1 MSRSQKQTQVR
12 RGGGEPGPRAGARLR
27 RGQAPRGL
35 PRTTCRQPQYLS
47 DPCQPPTCLLLRS
60 QWQAVGR
67 GPGTCQR
74 AQRARADGQ
83 KEHHRTWAPVN
94 LGLGGMAREQTLRT
108 DGPAGGT
115 VLRAQFLILILS
127 HCAQVPHAVLARIEE
142 DLSCTPEWA
151 GLGGLRGS
159 PRRTQASNPLPSEAP
174 LARTVIQPAG
184 VGETEHQGLTARRQL
199 AIRVPRVVAMLEA
212 GAWVPGD
219 QGGPAHTRS
228 LQRVFE
234 RGRQDT
240 ASASWFLNGLV
251 PILVQRLQF
260 GLTHHG
266 CRGAPVLDQ
275 PRDQSAR

>member
-1 MSRSQKQTQVR
+1 MEKGRTRGCFPDTGLQGWEWMGQMPEEEAPRRRGQGMSWSQKQTQIR
-12 RGGGEPGPRAGARLR
+12 RGGGEPRPRAGARLR

-35 PRTTCRQPQYLS
+35 PRTTCRQPQHLS
-47 DPCQPPTCLLLRS
+47 DPCQPPTCLLLLS

-67 GPGTCQR
+67 GPGGASQ
-74 AQRARADGQ
+74 DLG
-83 KEHHRTWAPVN
+83 PVN

-108 DGPAGGT
+108 DGPAGGA
-115 VLRAQFLILILS
+115 VLKSEFLILILS
-127 HCAQVPHAVLARIEE
+127 HGAQVPHAVLARIQE

-159 PRRTQASNPLPSEAP
+159 PRRTRASNPLPSEAP

-199 AIRVPRVVAMLEA
+199 AIPVPRVVVMLEA

-228 LQRVFE
+228 LQHVFE

-240 ASASWFLNGLV
+240 ASAFWFLNGLV
-251 PILVQRLQF
+251 PILVQRL
-260 GLTHHG
+260 
-266 CRGAPVLDQ
+266 
-275 PRDQSAR
+275 